1 MRIDTPVPPGVK
13 RFFCILLL
21 LACAVPGPAAE
32 NASGTAADHAE
43 RTAAD
48 EAMAEAD
55 RLADEGDFNGAAD
68 AAGRA
73 LEIRRRVLGGDDPLT
88 LTAMSDRGF
97 YLQRAGEL
105 EAAEPLL
112 REALAGRR
120 RVLGNDHEETLASL
134 TDLFRLL
141 RERTNFEEAEPL
153 IREASETAR
162 RVLGPES
169 ETTAELLGELAQLFI
184 SLGRYPE
191 AEAVML
197 EALEADLDAHGE
209 ATPLSGYYHYNLGTL
224 YYRWGKLE
232 QSLEHFDLALA
243 AYIEENGPDD
253 PATLTAVLNR
263 ANVLVP
269 LGRLEEAERDLR
281 RGLEGRRA
289 LYGDDHPRTLTAL
302 NNLGFCCNNQGRY
315 PEAEDCFRECLA
327 RYRRR
332 YGDENTNTLLA
343 MLNLGHVL
351 KKQWRLPEAD
361 ALLRRALT
369 GYRDVYG
376 DDNPRTVTA
385 LHNLASLLEAQG
397 RLEEAEAAYLEVLEG
412 RRKLLGEDSPRT
424 ITVLNNLGLV
434 ANKQGDAE
442 RAEAL
447 FREALAARRQVLGDE
462 SHQTLNSMDNLGM
475 LLLEQGRLE
484 EAGPLIREALAGREE
499 VLGEVSPPTVL
510 SRLHLGRLLDRQG
523 RLEEAEPLLRE
534 AVEDLKGIFGDA
546 HIDTAASLSRLAA
559 HYYRRGDLPRTTA
572 VLTEAAAVFEAAR
585 LRAGAG
591 GLDRV
596 HFAAGNSPLTPLA
609 ACLAR
614 AGKPLEA
621 WQRFEAGLARGLLDT
636 VSARRSRP
644 LTGEEQRR
652 EADLL
657 RRLSRLDERLGRLY
671 GEPGFAADEER
682 KTEAA
687 VKEKERDELLDQL
700 ARFQAEV
707 IAKYGPAAGEV
718 YDLERIQSRMPEGAV
733 LVGWVDVDGDSDPGP
748 LGGEHW
754 ACLVRDSGPPLWVAL
769 PGSGTEGAWTADD
782 RALPGRLREALGR
795 RARGAAARHRLDLLL
810 RQLRTQRLDPLV
822 PHLEGIE
829 RLVVLPAGRMAGI
842 PVEALTD
849 EYTVSYAPSGT
860 MFAWLREREAGTAG
874 GGGGKVSPLLALG
887 DPVFTRAAPA
897 EAEEGAT
904 RAAPPPGPERQARYA
919 ELTPLPGTR
928 DEVQAI
934 AGLFAPPEGQPGPV
948 VLLGSEAS
956 EQRLE
961 ALSESGRLGTFRYI
975 HLATHGVMDDEVAM
989 RSALVLAQDGLG
1001 DAFERAAEGKGVYDG
1016 WLTGEQI
1023 VRSWS
1028 IGAELVTLSGCE
1040 TALGREAGGEG
1051 FLGFSQ
1057 ALFVAGARSL
1067 VLSLWKVDDRA
1078 TMLLMQR
1085 FYENLLGRFPEPRA
1099 LPGAEFTPGNPMP
1112 RAEALR
1118 EAKTWLRQF
1127 SPEGRTDHPYAA
1139 PRYWAAFILLGD
1151 PE

>member
-1 MRIDTPVPPGVK
+1 MSKHSRRSAKLFRYI
-13 RFFCILLL
+13 FSLLILTVVGCSI
-21 LACAVPGPAAE
+21 APAQENRSAVEVGNEVAA
-32 NASGTAADHAE
+32 AG
-43 RTAAD
+43 

-55 RLADEGDFNGAAD
+55 RLADDGDYAGAAT

-73 LEIRRRVLGGDDPLT
+73 LEIRRRVLGADDPLT

-97 YLQRAGEL
+97 YLHRAGDL

-120 RVLGNDHEETLASL
+120 RVLGNEHEETLGSV

-153 IREASETAR
+153 IREAAETAR
-162 RVLGPES
+162 QVLGLES
-169 ETTAELLGELAQLFI
+169 ETTAELQGELAQLLLT
-184 SLGRYPE
+184 LGRYPE
-191 AEAVML
+191 AESVML
-197 EALEADLDAHGE
+197 EALAGDLEATGE

-232 QSLEHFDLALA
+232 KSLEHFDLALA

-269 LGRLEEAERDLR
+269 LGRLDEAERDFR

-289 LYGDDHPRTLTAL
+289 LYGDDHPRTLSAL

-315 PEAEDCFRECLA
+315 PEAEECFRECLA
-327 RYRRR
+327 RYRRL

-369 GYRDVYG
+369 GYRAVYG

-397 RLEEAEAAYLEVLEG
+397 RLEEAKAAYLEVLEG

-434 ANKQGDAE
+434 ANKQGNTE
-442 RAEAL
+442 KAEAL
-447 FREALAARRQVLGDE
+447 FREALAERRRVLGDE
-462 SHQTLNSMDNLGM
+462 NHHTLNSMDNLGM

-499 VLGEVSPPTVL
+499 VLGTMSPPTVF
-510 SRLHLGRLLDRQG
+510 SRLHLGRLLDLQG
-523 RLEEAEPLLRE
+523 RPEEAEPLIRE
-534 AVEDLKGIFGDA
+534 AVDDLKELFGDA
-546 HIDTAASLSRLAA
+546 HIGVAAPLGLLAA
-559 HYYRRGDLPRTTA
+559 HYYRRGGLARATA
-572 VLTEAAAVFEAAR
+572 VWTEAAAVFEAAR
-585 LRAGAG
+585 LRAGAV

-596 HFAAGNSPLTPLA
+596 HFAAGHSPLMPLA

-621 WQRFEAGLARGLLDT
+621 WQRFESGLARGLLDT

-644 LTGEEQRR
+644 LTGEEQGR
-652 EADLL
+652 ETDLL
-657 RRLSRLDERLGRLY
+657 RRLSRLDERLGSLY
-671 GEPGFAADEER
+671 GEPWFAEDEER

-687 VKEKERDELLDQL
+687 AKEKERDELLDLL

-718 YDLERIQSRMPEGAV
+718 YDLGRIQSRMPEGTA
-733 LVGWVDVDGDSDPGP
+733 LVGWVDVDGDGDPGP
-748 LGGEHW
+748 LGGEHR
-754 ACLVRDSGPPLWVAL
+754 ACLVRDSGPPVWVAL
-769 PGSGTEGAWTADD
+769 PGSGKEGAWTGDD
-782 RALPGRLREALGR
+782 LALPGRLREALGR
-795 RARGAAARHRLDLLL
+795 RARGSAAARRLDLLL
-810 RQLRTQRLDPLV
+810 RQLRTQRLDPLA
-822 PHLEGIE
+822 PHLEDVE

-849 EYTVSYAPSGT
+849 NYTVSYAPSGT
-860 MFAWLREREAGTAG
+860 MFAWLREREAGIAG
-874 GGGGKVSPLLALG
+874 GGGGKVLPLLALG
-887 DPVFTRAAPA
+887 DPVFTRTAP
-897 EAEEGAT
+897 AEEGAT
-904 RAAPPPGPERQARYA
+904 RAAPPPGPERQARFA

-928 DEVQAI
+928 EEVQAI

-956 EQRLE
+956 EQQLE
-961 ALSESGRLGTFRYI
+961 ALSDSGRLGAFRYI

-989 RSALVLAQDGLG
+989 RSALVLAQDELA

-1023 VRSWS
+1023 VRSWKLN
-1028 IGAELVTLSGCE
+1028 AELVTLSGCE
-1040 TALGREAGGEG
+1040 TALGQEAGGEG

-1078 TMLLMQR
+1078 TMLLMER
-1085 FYENLLGRFPEPRA
+1085 FYENMLGRFPAARSLSDTA
-1099 LPGAEFTPGNPMP
+1099 YSPGTPIP

-1118 EAKTWLRQF
+1118 EAKVWLRGY
-1127 SPEGRTDHPYAA
+1127 SPEGRTDRPYAA